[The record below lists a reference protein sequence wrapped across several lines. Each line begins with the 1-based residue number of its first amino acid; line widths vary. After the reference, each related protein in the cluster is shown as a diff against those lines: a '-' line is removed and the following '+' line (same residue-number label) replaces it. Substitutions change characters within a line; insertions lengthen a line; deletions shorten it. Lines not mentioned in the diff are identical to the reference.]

1 MALQSTPPIDRRKHD
16 PDLEYRLSN
25 GLSRPIPHGRFRSI
39 GLGLITGASDD
50 DPAAIG
56 TYAAAGASLGP
67 SLLWSVPAIFPMM
80 YTVVYLCSKL
90 GQVAGEGLF
99 AVIRNHYPRWLL
111 YSILGCALVG
121 NVIEAGA
128 DIGGMAAAM
137 NLLLPIPSWMAV
149 IGITLIVCVLQIFGS
164 YTLIRSI
171 FRWLAL
177 VLLAYVG
184 AAFLAKPDWMSIVK
198 ATFVPHLE
206 FNSHTLSMLVAI
218 IGTTLSAYLYS
229 WQSNQEVE
237 EDISLGRRRLT
248 DRMGTRHEELRHSAR
263 DIAAG
268 MFFASIVTYFIM
280 LSTASTLFKAGHRDI
295 TTAAQAAE
303 ALVPIAGHAAGVLF
317 AVGVISV
324 GFLAVPIMT
333 TGAAY
338 DLCQALG
345 WKHGLHFPP
354 GEVKRFNT
362 AIAVFTAMGMGLNFL
377 GINPMKALVWSSIVQ
392 GISTPLLMLL
402 IMLITNNRK
411 IMGRWVNTR
420 ALNVLGWVTTVAIFA
435 ASAALIV
442 SWIAGYFST

>member
-1 MALQSTPPIDRRKHD
+1 MALQSIPPIDRRKHD
-16 PDLEYRLSN
+16 PELEHRLQN
-25 GLSRPIPHGRFRSI
+25 GLSKPIPHGRFRSI

-56 TYAAAGASLGP
+56 TYAAVGASMGP

-90 GQVAGEGLF
+90 GQVTGEGLF
-99 AVIRNHYPRWLL
+99 AVIRQHYPRWLL
-111 YSILGCALVG
+111 YSILCCALVG

-137 NLLLPIPSWMAV
+137 NLLLPIPGWITV
-149 IGITLIVCVLQIFGS
+149 IGITVIVCLLQIFGS
-164 YTLIRSI
+164 YILIRNI

-184 AAFLAKPDWMSIVK
+184 AAFLAKPDWLGVLK
-198 ATFVPHLE
+198 ATFVPQLK
-206 FNSHTLSMLVAI
+206 FDSHTLSMLVAI

-248 DRMGTRHEELRHSAR
+248 DRMGTRREELRHSAR

-280 LSTASTLFKAGHRDI
+280 LSTAYTLFKAGERDI
-295 TTAAQAAE
+295 TTAAQAAG

-338 DLCQALG
+338 DLCQAFG

-354 GEVKRFNT
+354 GEVKRFNA
-362 AIAVFTAMGMGLNFL
+362 AIAIFTALGMSLNFF

-392 GISTPLLMLL
+392 GVSTSLLMFL

-420 ALNVLGWVTTVAIFA
+420 ALNVFGWITTVAIFA
-435 ASAALIV
+435 ASAALIF